1 MLIITYQPS
10 FVNLRS
16 MKIALAT
23 LFLLSLTGCTHNQS
37 KALSMN
43 SSSVNSYPQSMSNLQ
58 LCDTLYYG
66 RPSNQT
72 LAAIGSE
79 FNRRGLS
86 KSWCDTE
93 TNKLYLTKTIDWV
106 AEQVEDKEDSEEE
119 ASAVVLPAN

>member
-1 MLIITYQPS
+1 MKNTLI
-10 FVNLRS
+10 
-16 MKIALAT
+16 
-23 LFLLSLTGCTHNQS
+23 LFFFLSLTGCTHNQS

-43 SSSVNSYPQSMSNLQ
+43 SSPVNTYPQSMSNLQ

-66 RPSNQT
+66 RSSNQT

-86 KSWCDTE
+86 KHWCDTE

-106 AEQVEDKEDSEEE
+106 ADQLEDKEDSEEE

>member
-1 MLIITYQPS
+1 MKNTLI
-10 FVNLRS
+10 
-16 MKIALAT
+16 
-23 LFLLSLTGCTHNQS
+23 LFFFLSLTGCTHNQS

-43 SSSVNSYPQSMSNLQ
+43 SSPVNTYPQSMSNLQ

-66 RPSNQT
+66 RSSNQT

-106 AEQVEDKEDSEEE
+106 ADQVEDKEDSDEE

>member
-1 MLIITYQPS
+1 MKNTLI
-10 FVNLRS
+10 
-16 MKIALAT
+16 
-23 LFLLSLTGCTHNQS
+23 LFFFLSLTGCTHNQT
-37 KALSMN
+37 KAMSMN
-43 SSSVNSYPQSMSNLQ
+43 SSPVNTYPQSMSNLQ

-66 RPSNQT
+66 RSSNQT

-86 KSWCDTE
+86 KHWYDTE

-106 AEQVEDKEDSEEE
+106 ADQVEDKEDSEEE

>member
-1 MLIITYQPS
+1 
-10 FVNLRS
+10 
-16 MKIALAT
+16 MKKTVAL
-23 LFLLSLTGCTHNQS
+23 LFFLSLTGCTHNQS

-86 KSWCDTE
+86 KHWCDTE

-106 AEQVEDKEDSEEE
+106 TKQLEGNEDSE
-119 ASAVVLPAN
+119 

>member
-1 MLIITYQPS
+1 
-10 FVNLRS
+10 
-16 MKIALAT
+16 MKKIVAL
-23 LFLLSLTGCTHNQS
+23 LFFLSLTGCTHNQS

-43 SSSVNSYPQSMSNLQ
+43 SSSVNSYPQSMPNLQ

-86 KSWCDTE
+86 KRWCDTE

-106 AEQVEDKEDSEEE
+106 TEQVEGKEESEEP
-119 ASAVVLPAN
+119 SAVVLPAN

>member
-1 MLIITYQPS
+1 MKNTLI
-10 FVNLRS
+10 
-16 MKIALAT
+16 
-23 LFLLSLTGCTHNQS
+23 LFFFLSLTGCTHNQS

-43 SSSVNSYPQSMSNLQ
+43 SSPVNTYPQSMSNLQ

-66 RPSNQT
+66 RSSNQT

-86 KSWCDTE
+86 KSWCNTE

-106 AEQVEDKEDSEEE
+106 ADQVEDKEDSEEE

>member
-1 MLIITYQPS
+1 MKNTLI
-10 FVNLRS
+10 
-16 MKIALAT
+16 
-23 LFLLSLTGCTHNQS
+23 LFFFLSLTGCTHNQS

-43 SSSVNSYPQSMSNLQ
+43 SSPVNTYPQSMSNLQ

-66 RPSNQT
+66 RSSNQT

-86 KSWCDTE
+86 KHWCDTE
-93 TNKLYLTKTIDWV
+93 TNKPYLTKTIDWV
-106 AEQVEDKEDSEEE
+106 ADQVEDKEDSEEE

>member
-1 MLIITYQPS
+1 MTKT
-10 FVNLRS
+10 V
-16 MKIALAT
+16 AL
-23 LFLLSLTGCTHNQS
+23 LFFLSLTGCTHNQS

-86 KSWCDTE
+86 KRWCDTE

-106 AEQVEDKEDSEEE
+106 AELVEGKKDSE
-119 ASAVVLPAN
+119 

>member
-1 MLIITYQPS
+1 MKNTLI
-10 FVNLRS
+10 
-16 MKIALAT
+16 
-23 LFLLSLTGCTHNQS
+23 LFFFLSLTGCTHNQS

-43 SSSVNSYPQSMSNLQ
+43 SSSVNTYPQSMSNLQ

-66 RPSNQT
+66 RSSNQT

-106 AEQVEDKEDSEEE
+106 TDQVEDKEDSDEE

>member
-1 MLIITYQPS
+1 MKNTLI
-10 FVNLRS
+10 
-16 MKIALAT
+16 
-23 LFLLSLTGCTHNQS
+23 LFFFLSLTGCTHNQS

-43 SSSVNSYPQSMSNLQ
+43 SSPVNTYPQSMSNLQ

-66 RPSNQT
+66 RSSNQT
-72 LAAIGSE
+72 LAAIGNE

-86 KSWCDTE
+86 KHWCDTE

-106 AEQVEDKEDSEEE
+106 ADQVEDKEDSEEE

>member
-1 MLIITYQPS
+1 MKNTLI
-10 FVNLRS
+10 
-16 MKIALAT
+16 
-23 LFLLSLTGCTHNQS
+23 LFFFLSLTGCTHNQS

-43 SSSVNSYPQSMSNLQ
+43 SSPVNTYPQSMSNLQ
-58 LCDTLYYG
+58 LCDTLYY
-66 RPSNQT
+66 RRSSNQT

-86 KSWCDTE
+86 KHWCDTE

-106 AEQVEDKEDSEEE
+106 ADQVEDKEDSEEE

>member
-1 MLIITYQPS
+1 MKNTLI
-10 FVNLRS
+10 
-16 MKIALAT
+16 
-23 LFLLSLTGCTHNQS
+23 LFFFLSLTGCTHNQS

-43 SSSVNSYPQSMSNLQ
+43 SSSVNTYPQSMSNLQ

-66 RPSNQT
+66 RSSNQT
-72 LAAIGSE
+72 LAAIGRE

-86 KSWCDTE
+86 KHWCDTE

-106 AEQVEDKEDSEEE
+106 ADQVEDKEDSEEE

>member
-1 MLIITYQPS
+1 
-10 FVNLRS
+10 
-16 MKIALAT
+16 MKKTVAL
-23 LFLLSLTGCTHNQS
+23 LFFLSLTGCTHNQS

-86 KSWCDTE
+86 KHWCDTE
-93 TNKLYLTKTIDWV
+93 TNKLYLNKTIDWV
-106 AEQVEDKEDSEEE
+106 TKQLEGNEDSE
-119 ASAVVLPAN
+119 

>member
-1 MLIITYQPS
+1 MKNTLI
-10 FVNLRS
+10 L
-16 MKIALAT
+16 
-23 LFLLSLTGCTHNQS
+23 LFLFSLTGCTHNQS

-43 SSSVNSYPQSMSNLQ
+43 SSSVNTYPQSMSNLQ

-106 AEQVEDKEDSEEE
+106 ADQIEDKEASEEE
-119 ASAVVLPAN
+119 ASATVLPAD

>member
-1 MLIITYQPS
+1 
-10 FVNLRS
+10 
-16 MKIALAT
+16 
-23 LFLLSLTGCTHNQS
+23 
-37 KALSMN
+37 MN
-43 SSSVNSYPQSMSNLQ
+43 SSPVNTYPQSMSNLQ

-66 RPSNQT
+66 RSSNQT

-106 AEQVEDKEDSEEE
+106 ADQVEDKEDSEEE

>member
-1 MLIITYQPS
+1 MKNTLI
-10 FVNLRS
+10 
-16 MKIALAT
+16 
-23 LFLLSLTGCTHNQS
+23 LFFFLSLTGCTHNQS

-43 SSSVNSYPQSMSNLQ
+43 SSSVNTYPQSMSNLQ

-66 RPSNQT
+66 RSSNQT

-86 KSWCDTE
+86 KHWCNTE

-106 AEQVEDKEDSEEE
+106 ADQVEDKEDSEEE

>member
-1 MLIITYQPS
+1 MKNTLI
-10 FVNLRS
+10 
-16 MKIALAT
+16 
-23 LFLLSLTGCTHNQS
+23 LFFFLSLTGCTHNQT

-43 SSSVNSYPQSMSNLQ
+43 SSPVNTYPQSMSNLQ

-66 RPSNQT
+66 RSSNQT

-106 AEQVEDKEDSEEE
+106 ADQVEDKEDSEEE

>member
-1 MLIITYQPS
+1 
-10 FVNLRS
+10 
-16 MKIALAT
+16 MKKILAL
-23 LFLLSLTGCTHNQS
+23 FCFLSLTGCTHNQS

-43 SSSVNSYPQSMSNLQ
+43 SSPVNTYPQSMSNLQ
-58 LCDTLYYG
+58 LCDTLYCG

-106 AEQVEDKEDSEEE
+106 ADQLEDKEDSEEE
-119 ASAVVLPAN
+119 VSAVVLPAS

>member
-1 MLIITYQPS
+1 MKNILI
-10 FVNLRS
+10 
-16 MKIALAT
+16 
-23 LFLLSLTGCTHNQS
+23 LFFFLSLTGCTHNQS

-43 SSSVNSYPQSMSNLQ
+43 SSSVNTYPQSMSNLE

-66 RPSNQT
+66 RSSNQT

-86 KSWCDTE
+86 KRWCDTE

-106 AEQVEDKEDSEEE
+106 AEQMEDKENSEEE

>member
-1 MLIITYQPS
+1 MKNTLI
-10 FVNLRS
+10 
-16 MKIALAT
+16 
-23 LFLLSLTGCTHNQS
+23 LFFFLSLTGCTHNQS

-43 SSSVNSYPQSMSNLQ
+43 SSSVNTYPQSMSDLQ

-66 RPSNQT
+66 RSSNQT

-106 AEQVEDKEDSEEE
+106 ADQVEGKEDSEEE

>member
-1 MLIITYQPS
+1 MKNTLI
-10 FVNLRS
+10 
-16 MKIALAT
+16 
-23 LFLLSLTGCTHNQS
+23 LFFFLSLTGCTHNQS

-43 SSSVNSYPQSMSNLQ
+43 SSSVNTYPQSMSNLQ

-66 RPSNQT
+66 RSSNQT

-106 AEQVEDKEDSEEE
+106 ADQVEDKENSEED

>member
-1 MLIITYQPS
+1 
-10 FVNLRS
+10 
-16 MKIALAT
+16 MKKALA
-23 LFLLSLTGCTHNQS
+23 LIFFLSLTGCTHNQS

-43 SSSVNSYPQSMSNLQ
+43 SSSVNTYPQSMSNLQ

-86 KSWCDTE
+86 KRWCDTE

-106 AEQVEDKEDSEEE
+106 TEQVESEE

>member
-1 MLIITYQPS
+1 MKNTLI
-10 FVNLRS
+10 
-16 MKIALAT
+16 
-23 LFLLSLTGCTHNQS
+23 LFFFLSLTGCTHNQS

-43 SSSVNSYPQSMSNLQ
+43 SSSVNTYPQSMSNLQ

-66 RPSNQT
+66 RSSNQT

-106 AEQVEDKEDSEEE
+106 TDQVEDKEDSEED